1 MITPPVTLI
10 THGIVAVAAAAG
22 AWVWQ
27 ANSYEAKLADMRS
40 SIAESGRLRARA
52 AATALQAAQVRG
64 DVLTRDLLAREA
76 LINRISKE
84 KRDALSHL
92 TTGRPCLSADAVG
105 VLNGTTGTGD
115 GVPTPPGIPAAT
127 GATFATDADVGQWAI
142 AARAA
147 HDTCRQRLD
156 ALIDWHAK
164 EEK

>member
-1 MITPPVTLI
+1 MITPPVTII

-27 ANSYEAKLADMRS
+27 ANSYEAKLADIRS
-40 SIAESGRLRARA
+40 SIAESDRIRARA
-52 AATALQAAQVRG
+52 AATALQSAQVRG

-84 KRDALSHL
+84 KRDALSRH

-105 VLNGTTGTGD
+105 VLNGTAGAGA
-115 GVPTPPGIPAAT
+115 GVPPAPGITAAT
-127 GATFATDADVGQWAI
+127 GGGFATDADVGQWA
-142 AARAA
+142 AAAIAA
-147 HDTCRQRLD
+147 HDTCRYRLD

-164 EEK
+164 P

>member
-1 MITPPVTLI
+1 MNTTAIACILS
-10 THGIVAVAAAAG
+10 AAIAGGG

-27 ANSYEAKLADMRS
+27 ANSYEAELANMRS
-40 SIAESGRLRARA
+40 SIAESDRLRARA

-84 KRDALSHL
+84 KRDALNRL

-105 VLNGTTGTGD
+105 VLNDQASAGAGM
-115 GVPTPPGIPAAT
+115 PTPPGSPAAT
-127 GATFATDADVGQWAI
+127 GATFATDADVGQWA
-142 AARAA
+142 AAAIAA
-147 HDTCRQRLD
+147 HDTCRKRLD

>member
-1 MITPPVTLI
+1 MITPPVSLI

-40 SIAESGRLRARA
+40 SIAESDRLRARA

-76 LINRISKE
+76 LINRLSKE
-84 KRDALSHL
+84 KRDAISRH

-105 VLNGTTGTGD
+105 VLNDQASDGA
-115 GVPTPPGIPAAT
+115 GVPQATGSTAAT
-127 GATFATDADVGQWAI
+127 GGGFASDSDVGQWAA

-147 HDTCRQRLD
+147 HDTCRSRLD

-164 EEK
+164 H

>member
-1 MITPPVTLI
+1 MITPSVTLI

-40 SIAESGRLRARA
+40 SISESDRLRARA

-64 DVLTRDLLAREA
+64 DVLTRDLLANEA

-84 KRDALSHL
+84 KRDALSRY
-92 TTGRPCLSADAVG
+92 TTGRHCLSADAVG
-105 VLNGTTGTGD
+105 VLNGTTGAGA
-115 GVPTPPGIPAAT
+115 GVPQST
-127 GATFATDADVGQWAI
+127 GSSASTDGGFATDADVGQWAA

-147 HDTCRQRLD
+147 HDTCRSRLN

>member
-22 AWVWQ
+22 AWAWQ
-27 ANSYEAKLADMRS
+27 ANSYEAKLADMRG

-64 DVLTRDLLAREA
+64 DVLTRDLLAREV
-76 LINRISKE
+76 LINRLSKE
-84 KRDALSHL
+84 KRDALSRL

-105 VLNGTTGTGD
+105 VLNDQASAGAGM
-115 GVPTPPGIPAAT
+115 PTPPGSPAAT
-127 GATFATDADVGQWAI
+127 GGVFATDADVGQWAA
-142 AARAA
+142 AARSA
-147 HDTCRQRLD
+147 HDTCRSRLD

-164 EEK
+164 P

>member
-27 ANSYEAKLADMRS
+27 AHSYEAKLADMRS
-40 SIAESGRLRARA
+40 SIAESDRLRARA

-64 DVLTRDLLAREA
+64 DTLSRDLLAREA
-76 LINRISKE
+76 LINRLSKE
-84 KRDALSHL
+84 KRDALNRY

-105 VLNGTTGTGD
+105 VLNGTTGAGAGMPQAT
-115 GVPTPPGIPAAT
+115 GIPAAT
-127 GATFATDADVGQWAI
+127 GGGFATDSDVGQWA
-142 AARAA
+142 AAAIAA
-147 HDTCRQRLD
+147 HDTCRYRLD

-164 EEK
+164 P

>member
-27 ANSYEAKLADMRS
+27 ANSYEAKLANIRS
-40 SIAESGRLRARA
+40 SIAESDRIRARA

-84 KRDALSHL
+84 KRDALSRL

-105 VLNGTTGTGD
+105 VLNGTTGAGAGVSPATG
-115 GVPTPPGIPAAT
+115 IAAAT
-127 GATFATDADVGQWAI
+127 GGVFATDADVEQWAA

-147 HDTCRQRLD
+147 HDTCRHRLD

-164 EEK
+164 P

>member
-1 MITPPVTLI
+1 MIPTTAIARLASAAI
-10 THGIVAVAAAAG
+10 AAAG

-27 ANSYEAKLADMRS
+27 ANSYEAKLADIRS
-40 SIAESGRLRARA
+40 SIAESDRLRARA

-64 DVLTRDLLAREA
+64 DTLSRDLLAREA
-76 LINRISKE
+76 LINRLSKE
-84 KRDALSHL
+84 KRDALSRL

-127 GATFATDADVGQWAI
+127 GATFATDADVGQWAA

-147 HDTCRQRLD
+147 HDTCRSRLG

-164 EEK
+164 P

>member
-1 MITPPVTLI
+1 MITPPITLI
-10 THGIVAVAAAAG
+10 THSIVAVAAAAG

-27 ANSYEAKLADMRS
+27 ANSYEAKLANMRS
-40 SIAESGRLRARA
+40 SIAESGRLRAPA

-64 DVLTRDLLAREA
+64 DTLSRDLLAREA
-76 LINRISKE
+76 LINRLSKE
-84 KRDALSHL
+84 KRDALSRL

-115 GVPTPPGIPAAT
+115 GVPTPPGSPAAT
-127 GATFATDADVGQWAI
+127 GGGFATDADVGQWAA

-147 HDTCRQRLD
+147 HDTCRHRLD

-164 EEK
+164 P

>member
-22 AWVWQ
+22 VWAWQ

-40 SIAESGRLRARA
+40 SIAESDRLRARA

-76 LINRISKE
+76 AITKLSKE
-84 KRDALSHL
+84 KRDALSRY
-92 TTGRPCLSADAVG
+92 TTGSPCLSADAVR
-105 VLNGTTGTGD
+105 VLNDKTGAGA
-115 GVPTPPGIPAAT
+115 GVPTAPGSAAAT
-127 GATFATDADVGQWAI
+127 GGGFATDIDVGQWAA

-147 HDTCRQRLD
+147 HDTCRHRLD

-164 EEK
+164 P

>member
-1 MITPPVTLI
+1 MITPPITLI

-27 ANSYEAKLADMRS
+27 SNSYDAKLADMRS
-40 SIAESGRLRARA
+40 SIAESDRLRARA

-64 DVLTRDLLAREA
+64 DVLTRDLLDREA

-84 KRDALSHL
+84 KRDAINRY

-105 VLNGTTGTGD
+105 VLNGTAGAGA
-115 GVPTPPGIPAAT
+115 GVPPATGIPAAT
-127 GATFATDADVGQWAI
+127 GGGFATDADVGQWA
-142 AARAA
+142 AAAIAA
-147 HDTCRQRLD
+147 HDTCRYRLD

-164 EEK
+164 P